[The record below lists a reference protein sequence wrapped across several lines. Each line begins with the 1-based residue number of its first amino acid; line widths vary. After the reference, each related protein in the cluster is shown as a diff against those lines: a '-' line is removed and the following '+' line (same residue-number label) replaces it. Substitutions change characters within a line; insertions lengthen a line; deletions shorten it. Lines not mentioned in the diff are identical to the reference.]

1 MTETPL
7 YEWKPLRLRPE
18 PQLSALP
25 VILIDHPERLSSDQ
39 ALRADA

>member
-1 MTETPL
+1 MTENPL
-7 YEWKPLRLRPE
+7 CEWKPLRLRLE

-25 VILIDHPERLSSDQ
+25 VILIDRPERMSSDQ